1 MVVVTS
7 KMKDYQGRGNY
18 CLKFKKKK
26 KGKVRNLKVVKS
38 FYIG

>member
-26 KGKVRNLKVVKS
+26 KKEKLET
-38 FYIG
+38 

>member
-26 KGKVRNLKVVKS
+26 KKKKEKLET
-38 FYIG
+38 